1 MKDTREA
8 MSPCFHICK
17 GRGLDETIMKVV
29 SQSRL
34 NETSTDKGNTA
45 QRERLA
51 EGFSMTLFVF
61 SLLLQ
66 LR

>member
-29 SQSRL
+29 SKA
-34 NETSTDKGNTA
+34 D
-45 QRERLA
+45 
-51 EGFSMTLFVF
+51 
-61 SLLLQ
+61 
-66 LR
+66 